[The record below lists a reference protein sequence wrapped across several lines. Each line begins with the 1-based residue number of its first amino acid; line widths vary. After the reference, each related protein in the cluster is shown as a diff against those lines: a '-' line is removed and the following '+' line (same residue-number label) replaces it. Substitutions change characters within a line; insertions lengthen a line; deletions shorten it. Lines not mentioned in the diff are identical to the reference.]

1 MLNIIISGVGGR
13 LGSAI
18 CRKISESDDMRVI
31 AGIDISPSVATA
43 DFPVYH
49 DINEYT
55 GKADAIID
63 CSHHSAVTNILSYAR
78 EKKIPT
84 VIATTGHTDDERKL
98 IRDAA
103 ADIAIMN
110 PRNMSVGI
118 NLLLSLV
125 YEAAKALGSD
135 YDCEIVEA
143 HHAKKLDAPSG
154 TALMLADS
162 IKEAMGEDTVYTLE
176 RHTRRAERPE
186 NEIGISSI
194 RGGTIVGEHEVIFAG
209 DNEVIKISHSAQSRD
224 VFADGAVRAAR
235 FISKAAPGFY
245 TMSDVL
251 K

>member
-1 MLNIIISGVGGR
+1 MLNIIISGASGR

-18 CRKISESDDMRVI
+18 CRKIKETQDMTVI
-31 AGIDISPSVATA
+31 AGVDITSAAAA
-43 DFPVYH
+43 DFPIYR
-49 DINEYT
+49 DINEFS

-63 CSHHSAVTNILSYAR
+63 CSHHSAVSNVIAYAR
-78 EKKIPT
+78 ANKLPT
-84 VIATTGHTDDERKL
+84 VIATTGHTDEERLL
-98 IRDAA
+98 IREAA
-103 ADIAIMN
+103 ADIAVMN
-110 PRNMSVGI
+110 PRNMSLGI

-125 YEAAKALGSD
+125 YEAAKALGDD

-162 IKEAMGEDTVYTLE
+162 IKEAMDEDTVYTLE
-176 RHTRRAERPE
+176 RHTRRAERPS

-224 VFADGAVRAAR
+224 VFADGAVRAVR
-235 FISKAAPGFY
+235 FIAKAAPGFY